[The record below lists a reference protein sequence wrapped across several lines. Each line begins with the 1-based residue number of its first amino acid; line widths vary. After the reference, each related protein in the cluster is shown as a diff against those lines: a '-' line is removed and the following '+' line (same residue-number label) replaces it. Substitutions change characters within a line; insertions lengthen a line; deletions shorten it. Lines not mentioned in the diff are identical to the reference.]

1 MKKAIMKTKELRFK
15 GSKII
20 VHHGGKGPALL
31 LLHGAWAGAKL
42 HWSPVWDRLAGRFLV
57 IAPDL
62 PGFGGSA
69 PLKTETAD
77 EMVEFLHYLCDEFK
91 IKRVTVVGNSFGG
104 GVGQVFASRWPE
116 MVEHL
121 ILVDAGLINMVP
133 GPVRALLRTGPMQKV
148 LTLLLKTQF
157 TKKALEKAFHDI
169 HALDDATVETI
180 VGGAQVPARITKN
193 LIISTDRPVSH
204 ETKTSLV
211 WGTDDNLV
219 ALKKARRI
227 ASMFRFPLHTVSNA
241 GHLPQLENPEEFIKI
256 LFNITGTA

>member
-1 MKKAIMKTKELRFK
+1 MKTKELLFK
-15 GSKII
+15 GSRII
-20 VHHGGKGPALL
+20 VYHGGKGPALL

-62 PGFGGSA
+62 PGFGGSE
-69 PLKTETAD
+69 PLKNETAD
-77 EMVEFLHYLCDEFK
+77 EMVEFLHYLLDELG
-91 IKRVTVVGNSFGG
+91 IRRAAVVGNSFGG
-104 GVGQVFASRWPE
+104 GVGQVFACRRPE

-157 TKKALEKAFHDI
+157 TKKALERAFHDI
-169 HALDDATVETI
+169 RALDDATVRKI
-180 VGGAQVPARITKN
+180 VGGAQVPARIVKN

-211 WGTDDNLV
+211 WGADDNLV
-219 ALKKARRI
+219 PVKTAGRI
-227 ASMFRFPLHTVSNA
+227 ASRFRFPLYTVPNA

-256 LFNITGTA
+256 LLKITGAA

>member
-1 MKKAIMKTKELRFK
+1 VERKKLRFN
-15 GSKII
+15 GSEII
-20 VHHGGKGPALL
+20 VYHGGNGPALL

-42 HWSPVWDRLAGRFLV
+42 HWSSVWDRLSGRFQV
-57 IAPDL
+57 TAPDL
-62 PGFGGSA
+62 PGFGGSE
-69 PLKTETAD
+69 PLKEETAD
-77 EMVEFLHYLCDEFK
+77 EMVEFLHHLLDDFR
-91 IKRVTVVGNSFGG
+91 IIRATVVGNSFGG

-148 LTLLLKTQF
+148 LTFLLKTQF
-157 TKKALEKAFHDI
+157 TKKALENAFHDI

-180 VGGAQVPARITKN
+180 VGKAQAPVRITKN

-211 WGTDDNLV
+211 WGADDNLV
-219 ALKKARRI
+219 SLKKARRI
-227 ASMFRFPLHTVSNA
+227 ASRFRFPLHTVPNA